1 MPDQRPVWRQTGPYP
16 ARVMGALEEAFR
28 AHAWATRRLL
38 EFCQGM
44 TPEQLAEGR
53 NEATGWSILQTF
65 THLVSADGY
74 YVGSLA
80 GTGRPV
86 PRWNESED
94 PAWDINTLLERSA
107 KLAGLWE
114 AYLQTADDAER
125 LVLLDEGTFECRA
138 GVIVAHALHHGDLHR
153 EQICSIV
160 RRLGLEP
167 PDLQPWEY
175 AADKGRARFVTAAEP
190 G

>member
-1 MPDQRPVWRQTGPYP
+1 MLGSMTS
-16 ARVMGALEEAFR
+16 ALEEAFR

-38 EFCQGM
+38 EFCR
-44 TPEQLAEGR
+44 ELSSDQLVAGR
-53 NEATGWSILQTF
+53 NDATNWTILETF

-74 YVGSLA
+74 YVGTLQ

-86 PRWNESED
+86 PRWNEDE
-94 PAWDINTLLERSA
+94 PAWGLDVLLERA
-107 KLAGLWE
+107 HMLAGLWE
-114 AYLQTADDAER
+114 GYLGTDDDVER

-138 GVIVAHALHHGDLHR
+138 GVVITHALHHGDLHR
-153 EQICSIV
+153 EQICSIL
-160 RRLGLEP
+160 RRLGVEP

-175 AADKGRARFVTAAEP
+175 ALEAGRARFVAAANNP